1 MNYYLLFMVT
11 MYCLMVVP
19 IGPDYFYL
27 PRAVALALVAIAAG
41 YSYFKKTDLVNIKT
55 CPSLLIFLLLVLIS
69 TIVGLDPVN
78 SWFGNPRCTGLSTYL
93 FCTVL
98 FFVAAES
105 REKNTILKYALFTG
119 MIVSALAILQWFDIN
134 LVPHEAYRESMISY
148 STMANQNFLAS
159 YTVFLLPA
167 AMLWW
172 LQQRKS
178 IWLAAAAI
186 LFAAL
191 LATTTRG
198 AWIAFVF
205 TGLYIFIQVLKG
217 TYSRKAFSIMLVT
230 LTLVFLIL
238 APTRGGLI
246 VSRVISIPGQI
257 DAGVKLDGDAGAG
270 RIYIWKESLKLF
282 PQYWAFGIGPE
293 NLKFAKIQ
301 PVKGQSVIAD
311 KAHNIFIEILVTM
324 GIFALIAFIVF
335 LLKVI
340 KIPENDDEEVLF
352 LMITTYLVQGFFN
365 IDVIMVMPLF
375 WIIIGFSFGNKLGKL
390 PVNFP
395 DTEVSG

>member
-11 MYCLMVVP
+11 IYCLMVVP

-41 YSYFKKTDLVNIKT
+41 YSYFKRTDLANIKT
-55 CPSLLIFLLLVLIS
+55 CPSLLVFLLLVLIS

-98 FFVAAES
+98 FFVAVES
-105 REKNTILKYALFTG
+105 REQTTILKYALFTG
-119 MIVSALAILQWFDIN
+119 TIVSALAILQWFGLN
-134 LVPHEAYRESMISY
+134 LVPHEVYRESMISY

-159 YTVFLLPA
+159 YTVFLLPV

-178 IWLAAAAI
+178 IWLVAAAI

-198 AWIAFVF
+198 AWIAFAF
-205 TGLYIFIQVLKG
+205 AGLYIFVQILKRKY
-217 TYSRKAFSIMLVT
+217 TWKAFSVMLVT
-230 LTLVFLIL
+230 LAVVFLLL

-246 VSRVISIPGQI
+246 VSRVLSIPGQI

-282 PQYWAFGIGPE
+282 PRYWAFGMGPE
-293 NLKFAKIQ
+293 NLKFANIQ

-311 KAHNIFIEILVTM
+311 KAHNVFIEIVVTM
-324 GIFALIAFIVF
+324 GIFTLVAFIIF
-335 LLKVI
+335 LFRVM
-340 KIPENDDEEVLF
+340 KIPENEDEEVLF

-375 WIIIGFSFGNKLGKL
+375 WIIMGFSFGNKLEKL
-390 PVNFP
+390 PIDFQGA
-395 DTEVSG
+395 EVSG